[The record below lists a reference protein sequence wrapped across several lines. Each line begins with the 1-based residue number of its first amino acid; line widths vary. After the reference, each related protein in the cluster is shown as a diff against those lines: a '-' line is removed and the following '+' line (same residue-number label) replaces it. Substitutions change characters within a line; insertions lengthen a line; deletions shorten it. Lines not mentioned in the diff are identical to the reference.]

1 MPVKQLAPTEYRAK
15 RNSSSFGSWNNSLH
29 YGIQTLK
36 TGMKQSKVNYKCKK
50 PNSGKR
56 SSKQMK
62 KIKTNK
68 NIKRSNTC
76 WRLINLVLYQRR
88 CICVAGYHL
97 GCVADLIYPQ
107 LVINVAKQCPYPCS
121 GQKTNSMHQRLCV
134 SNSHSTPLANANGFF
149 LTCQSWLV
157 QAFIIDW
164 VRKSSI
170 LCYSQHIVYIP
181 KIMPII
187 KLVFV

>member
-1 MPVKQLAPTEYRAK
+1 MALGKPKEIPIPLVP
-15 RNSSSFGSWNNSLH
+15 GLH

-68 NIKRSNTC
+68 NIKRSKTC
-76 WRLINLVLYQRR
+76 WRLINVMLFQRR
-88 CICVAGYHL
+88 CIWVAGYHL

-107 LVINVAKQCPYPCS
+107 LVINVAKQCRYPCS

-134 SNSHSTPLANANGFF
+134 SNFFLTPLANNNGFF
-149 LTCQSWLV
+149 NKPVMARINFYRL
-157 QAFIIDW
+157 
-164 VRKSSI
+164 SS
-170 LCYSQHIVYIP
+170 Q
-181 KIMPII
+181 K
-187 KLVFV
+187 